1 MILITILVAYIA
13 NLARIT
19 VLYIAVY
26 QYGVDI
32 MMFVHTHL
40 GWIIFLVVAGVLIYI
55 LNEMALRQH

>member
-19 VLYIAVY
+19 VLYIAGY